1 MQNADRIEITLRDVH
16 GLITEH
22 IKDEERLLVVEGM
35 RMEAIERDLRPI
47 LKMYYAIIGSSAV
60 SVLLMSI
67 FVWIMVEKNTD
78 IKEVQ
83 KTLQAHSIQISETL
97 TILKM
102 KIMQDDDRHKAID
115 AATGLGHGHSKR

>member
-1 MQNADRIEITLRDVH
+1 MRDVH
-16 GLITEH
+16 GLITDH
-22 IKDEERLLVVEGM
+22 IKDEERLLIVEGM

-60 SVLLMSI
+60 SIALLGI

-83 KTLQAHSIQISETL
+83 KTLNAHSIQINETL
-97 TILKM
+97 IILKM
-102 KIMQDDDRHKAID
+102 KITQDDDRHKAID
-115 AATGLGHGHSKR
+115 AATGLGHGHARK